1 MFIVTRLPQ
10 SPVAQGSVSL
20 CPGTD
25 HLNYKNI
32 SNEIQSPCQAIFHL
46 YQLLMYCSSVITG
59 PKINSL
65 PELFNLKMEDYLI
78 A

>member
-25 HLNYKNI
+25 HLNYKNV
-32 SNEIQSPCQAIFHL
+32 SNEIQSMSGNFPPL
-46 YQLLMYCSSVITG
+46 STSDV
-59 PKINSL
+59 
-65 PELFNLKMEDYLI
+65 LF
-78 A
+78 